1 MYGVTELLKKHR
13 EIGKNNLLKL
23 NVEKEAVNSNMRSE
37 CHLRRFVKVSL
48 FSPRN
53 KTQKYQ
59 VLLISFLLSREDFT
73 KERIV
78 GLKNM

>member
-1 MYGVTELLKKHR
+1 
-13 EIGKNNLLKL
+13 
-23 NVEKEAVNSNMRSE
+23 MRSE

-53 KTQKYQ
+53 KTEKYQ
-59 VLLISFLLSREDFT
+59 VLAIIFLFSREDFT